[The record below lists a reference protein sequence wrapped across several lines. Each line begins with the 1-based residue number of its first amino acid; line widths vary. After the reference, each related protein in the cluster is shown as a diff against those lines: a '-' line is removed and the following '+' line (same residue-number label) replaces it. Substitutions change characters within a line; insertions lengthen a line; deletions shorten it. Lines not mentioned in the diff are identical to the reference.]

1 MEKYESYDA
10 YIAALEKRG
19 QLPEGFKTAVL
30 PLSFFPEERKLI
42 NPLPMNMSLI
52 MLDKPTTRFA
62 GIFTSNK
69 CPGSP
74 VIIGRE
80 RLKARQVRGI
90 LINNKIANVCM
101 KTGIQDSI
109 SLLETLAKTA
119 GGKAEEYFPCS
130 TGIIGWRLPIK
141 AMKAKIPQLV
151 ASLEGGTG
159 VKLAKGIMTTDAFP
173 KLRSIKVGRGRI
185 VAVAKGA
192 GMIEPNMATML
203 SYILTDIS
211 MSKSFLQKCLKRVAD
226 QTYNCIS
233 VDSDQSTSDS
243 VILLS
248 SAAKPAVDEKLFEE
262 ALLKL
267 CTELAEDIVRNA
279 EGSGHVI
286 KVKVTGAQNNDIAKA
301 VGKAV
306 INSPLVTTAVFGND
320 PNVGRLVSS
329 VGDFMGNNGLA
340 FDKDQMS
347 IWLGKELVF
356 DKGSF
361 CIDRRKE
368 DKLSKDMKERS
379 FDSDHKTH
387 PEHNMTVDV
396 LYKLSDKGKG
406 YAEVKGTDLSYAY
419 VKENA
424 DYRS

>member
-1 MEKYESYDA
+1 
-10 YIAALEKRG
+10 
-19 QLPEGFKTAVL
+19 
-30 PLSFFPEERKLI
+30 
-42 NPLPMNMSLI
+42 
-52 MLDKPTTRFA
+52 
-62 GIFTSNK
+62 
-69 CPGSP
+69 
-74 VIIGRE
+74 
-80 RLKARQVRGI
+80 
-90 LINNKIANVCM
+90 
-101 KTGIQDSI
+101 
-109 SLLETLAKTA
+109 
-119 GGKAEEYFPCS
+119 
-130 TGIIGWRLPIK
+130 
-141 AMKAKIPQLV
+141 
-151 ASLEGGTG
+151 
-159 VKLAKGIMTTDAFP
+159 
-173 KLRSIKVGRGRI
+173 
-185 VAVAKGA
+185 
-192 GMIEPNMATML
+192 MATML

-226 QTYNCIS
+226 QSYNCIS

-248 SAAKPAVDEKLFEE
+248 SGTKPAVDEKEFET

-286 KVKVTGAQNNDIAKA
+286 KVEVIGAQTDAIAKA

-320 PNVGRLVSS
+320 PNVGRLASC
-329 VGDFMGNNGLA
+329 VGDFMGINSLP

-368 DKLSKDMKERS
+368 EKLSKYMKDRS
-379 FDSDHKTH
+379 FDSEKKTY
-387 PEHNMTVDV
+387 PEHNLTVDI
-396 LYKLSDKGKG
+396 LFKLSEKGKG
-406 YAEVKGTDLSYAY
+406 RAVVKGTDLSYAY
-419 VKENA
+419 VRENA